1 MKDICPTVSIPVPQR
16 SNRFTWHFW
25 HPALSILAEELSLGR
40 ELVRFVKGSPHDV
53 SKLVRSLFTIFT
65 DESSAIVAKLSNY
78 AILLLEGFGF
88 ALVVAEAIKCDLDI
102 VSYRLLQSRE
112 ANIPSW

>member
-1 MKDICPTVSIPVPQR
+1 MKDI
-16 SNRFTWHFW
+16 WYFW

-78 AILLLEGFGF
+78 AILLLEGLGF
-88 ALVVAEAIKCDLDI
+88 ALVVAEAIKCDLRGKSKI
-102 VSYRLLQSRE
+102 GSKCPFTTSTMTK
-112 ANIPSW
+112 